1 MNRSTVPNKLP
12 SHVNDPDGVQSFA
25 FSPNNQLI
33 ASGGTESLCIW
44 SLKDGGQLMRHF
56 QKPKT
61 GLNIPSIRPEVATGG
76 IETNYNNQNRLAEA
90 SIAQVSW
97 SHDGLLL
104 AAAIHNMVA
113 IFDIRK
119 LE

>member
-1 MNRSTVPNKLP
+1 MK
-12 SHVNDPDGVQSFA
+12 
-25 FSPNNQLI
+25 
-33 ASGGTESLCIW
+33 
-44 SLKDGGQLMRHF
+44 HF
-56 QKPKT
+56 KKPKN

-119 LE
+119 LEKPLHKVVQGAVKRLWAAYLSNTQANFIILKILNNGWNKDWVHEPDHFS